1 MRLPGGWV
9 GREQVVTANISV
21 WYDEKFWIWIE
32 VMIIQRVDV
41 LNATEL
47 YTKKW
52 FKWFTKKGIPPKER
66 LLQLFKHCTCKST
79 MLQ

>member
-9 GREQVVTANISV
+9 ERDQVVTANISV
-21 WYDEKFWIWIE
+21 WNDKKFWTWID

-41 LNATEL
+41 LNAAEL

-52 FKWFTKKGIPPKER
+52 CKWFTKKGIPPKE
-66 LLQLFKHCTCKST
+66 
-79 MLQ
+79 